1 MDEEEDIVEVRVVDE
16 FDDLEAELDH
26 DPDEIRM
33 HSSDIREEA
42 SEIAIKAIHD
52 GLEFSGSLP
61 TVRRA
66 AIVLIIAGSLLGFWF
81 GVLSIA
87 ADPSDILGESNQLLD
102 ADQTI
107 SGFIITEILDDENG
121 GDSPEG
127 VEIRLLDGS
136 YELIDRQFTD
146 QDGRFQFSDQPTEVR
161 VIEVKSEGNITE
173 RRVLIPGEISQL
185 TITLRAGD
193 PDVVAEIDL
202 RLASNLE
209 DNIRLGTIVA
219 FFTVFSS
226 ALGFGAAM
234 ETLRGNSY
242 RRAQWLSGL
251 ALFSRGGVFI
261 GPGLILGGMALN
273 RLAKQQFTDQ
283 IEPEE

>member
-1 MDEEEDIVEVRVVDE
+1 MDDEDDIVEVRLVDE

-33 HSSDIREEA
+33 DSSEIREEA

-52 GLEFSGSLP
+52 GLEFGGSLP
-61 TVRRA
+61 TVRRM
-66 AIVLIIAGSLLGFWF
+66 AIVLIIAGSLLGLWF

-87 ADPSDILGESNQLLD
+87 ADPSDILGENSQLID

-107 SGFIITEILDDENG
+107 SGLVVTEILDDENG
-121 GDSPEG
+121 GNAPEG

-136 YELIDRQFTD
+136 DELIDRQFTD

-161 VIEVKSEGNITE
+161 VIEIQSEGNITE

-193 PDVVAEIDL
+193 GIHEVDL

-209 DNIRLGTIVA
+209 DNIRLGTVVA

-261 GPGLILGGMALN
+261 GPGLILSGMALN
-273 RLAKQQFTDQ
+273 RLAKKQFSDQ

>member
-1 MDEEEDIVEVRVVDE
+1 MDE

-33 HSSDIREEA
+33 DSSDIREEA

-66 AIVLIIAGSLLGFWF
+66 AIVLIITGSLLGFWF

-161 VIEVKSEGNITE
+161 VIEVESEGNITE

-185 TITLRAGD
+185 TITLRAGEGTQ
-193 PDVVAEIDL
+193 EIDL

-273 RLAKQQFTDQ
+273 RLAKQQFSDQ

>member
-1 MDEEEDIVEVRVVDE
+1 MNEEEEIVSVRVVDE
-16 FDDLEAELDH
+16 FDDLEAELDSN
-26 DPDEIRM
+26 PDEVRID
-33 HSSDIREEA
+33 SSDIREEA

-61 TVRRA
+61 TVRRI
-66 AIVLIIAGSLLGFWF
+66 AIVLIVAGSLLGLWF

-87 ADPSDILGESNQLLD
+87 ADPSDILGDNIQSLN
-102 ADQTI
+102 ADQII
-107 SGFIITEILDDENG
+107 SGLIVTEIIDGDSG
-121 GDSPEG
+121 GDTPEG
-127 VEIRLLDGS
+127 VEVRLLSSLG
-136 YELIDRQFTD
+136 ELVDRKFTD
-146 QDGRFQFSDQPTEVR
+146 QDGRFQFSNQTTEVR
-161 VIEVKSEGNITE
+161 IIEVQSEGNITE
-173 RRVLIPGEISQL
+173 RRVLVPGEVSQL

-193 PDVVAEIDL
+193 GVNEVDL
-202 RLASNLE
+202 RRVSNLE
-209 DNIRLGTIVA
+209 DSVRLGTIVA

-273 RLAKQQFTDQ
+273 RLAKQQFSDQ
-283 IEPEE
+283 IETEE

>member
-1 MDEEEDIVEVRVVDE
+1 MDEQEDIVEVRVVDE

-33 HSSDIREEA
+33 DSSDIREEA
-42 SEIAIKAIHD
+42 SEIAIRAIHE

-102 ADQTI
+102 TDQTI
-107 SGFIITEILDDENG
+107 SGLIITEILDDENG

-161 VIEVKSEGNITE
+161 VIEVRSEGNITE

-273 RLAKQQFTDQ
+273 RLAKQQFSDQ

>member
-33 HSSDIREEA
+33 DSSDIREEA

-66 AIVLIIAGSLLGFWF
+66 AIVLIITGSLLGFWF

-161 VIEVKSEGNITE
+161 VIEVESEGNITE

-273 RLAKQQFTDQ
+273 RLAKQQFSDQ

>member
-33 HSSDIREEA
+33 DSSDIREEA

-66 AIVLIIAGSLLGFWF
+66 SIVLIITGSLLGFWF

-121 GDSPEG
+121 GDS
-127 VEIRLLDGS
+127 
-136 YELIDRQFTD
+136 
-146 QDGRFQFSDQPTEVR
+146 
-161 VIEVKSEGNITE
+161 
-173 RRVLIPGEISQL
+173 
-185 TITLRAGD
+185 
-193 PDVVAEIDL
+193 
-202 RLASNLE
+202 
-209 DNIRLGTIVA
+209 
-219 FFTVFSS
+219 
-226 ALGFGAAM
+226 
-234 ETLRGNSY
+234 
-242 RRAQWLSGL
+242 
-251 ALFSRGGVFI
+251 
-261 GPGLILGGMALN
+261 
-273 RLAKQQFTDQ
+273 
-283 IEPEE
+283 

>member
-33 HSSDIREEA
+33 DSSDIREEA

-273 RLAKQQFTDQ
+273 RLAKQQFSDQ